1 MIPREGHIFRNDR
14 QTRATERA
22 LLRPLKH
29 KGRVWIDIDGSP
41 LFVFRYYRDTMGGP
55 PSSGERSML
64 VSLLDLQSF
73 SHSKTSNTADVD
85 VEALSMLVDL
95 EEFLEDGV
103 VAPIGEKIGKKTG
116 SNTGTKEEDEE
127 A

>member
-1 MIPREGHIFRNDR
+1 MFRNDR

-41 LFVFRYYRDTMGGP
+41 LFVFRYYRDTRGGP
-55 PSSGERSML
+55 PSSGERTIL

-73 SHSKTSNTADVD
+73 SRRKTSNTADVD

-103 VAPIGEKIGKKTG
+103 VAPIGNKIGERTGKKTG

>member
-1 MIPREGHIFRNDR
+1 MFRNDR

-29 KGRVWIDIDGSP
+29 QGRVWIDIDGSP
-41 LFVFRYYRDTMGGP
+41 RFVFRYYRDTMEGP

-64 VSLLDLQSF
+64 VSLLDLRSF
-73 SHSKTSNTADVD
+73 SRRKTSNTADVD

-95 EEFLEDGV
+95 EEFLEGGIAV
-103 VAPIGEKIGKKTG
+103 PIGKKIGKQTG
-116 SNTGTKEEDEE
+116 RNTGTKEKEEDEE

>member
-1 MIPREGHIFRNDR
+1 VIRPKGQMFRNDR

-29 KGRVWIDIDGSP
+29 QGRVWIDIDGSP
-41 LFVFRYYRDTMGGP
+41 LFVFRYYRDTLEGP

-73 SHSKTSNTADVD
+73 SRRKTSNTANVD

-103 VAPIGEKIGKKTG
+103 AAPIGKQTG
-116 SNTGTKEEDEE
+116 RNTGTKEEDGE

>member
-1 MIPREGHIFRNDR
+1 MIRPKGQMFRNDR

-29 KGRVWIDIDGSP
+29 QGRVWIDIDGSP
-41 LFVFRYYRDTMGGP
+41 LFVFRYYRDTMEGP

-64 VSLLDLQSF
+64 VSLLDLRSF
-73 SHSKTSNTADVD
+73 SSWKTSNTADVD

-103 VAPIGEKIGKKTG
+103 AAPIGKRIGKQTG
-116 SNTGTKEEDEE
+116 RNTGTKEENEE

>member
-1 MIPREGHIFRNDR
+1 MILREGHIFRNDR

-22 LLRPLKH
+22 LLRPLKGH
-29 KGRVWIDIDGSP
+29 IGSDSDGSP
-41 LFVFRYYRDTMGGP
+41 LFVFRYYRDTRGGP
-55 PSSGERSML
+55 PSSGERTML

-73 SHSKTSNTADVD
+73 SRRKTSNTADVD

-103 VAPIGEKIGKKTG
+103 VAPIGKKIG
-116 SNTGTKEEDEE
+116 SNTGTKEENEE